1 MSIEYFQRR
10 QNILREKIAKEDLD
24 GMLVTNLT
32 HIRYLC
38 GFTGSSATLLITDK
52 TENTRKTGND
62 CLRLSLAKIILADKS
77 VIAEVSPPVYVQFIN
92 GTLCNEKLITKKR
105 CKI

>member
-1 MSIEYFQRR
+1 MGILYKL
-10 QNILREKIAKEDLD
+10 NIAPTKYKPLNKNQSFA
-24 GMLVTNLT
+24 N
-32 HIRYLC
+32 IRL
-38 GFTGSSATLLITDK
+38 STLLMTDK

-62 CLRLSLAKIILADKS
+62 CLRLSLARIILADKS

-92 GTLCNEKLITKKR
+92 GTLCKEKLITKKR